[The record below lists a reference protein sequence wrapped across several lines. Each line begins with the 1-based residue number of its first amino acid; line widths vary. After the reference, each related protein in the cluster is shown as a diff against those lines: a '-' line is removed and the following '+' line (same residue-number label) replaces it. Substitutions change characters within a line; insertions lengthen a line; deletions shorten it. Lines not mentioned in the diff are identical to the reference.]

1 VAVAWRR
8 GRRRWFVVTTAALVA
23 VLVVLSVLSGF
34 YVDLLWFREVG
45 FPQVFWRVFWT
56 RALLAFAFGL
66 AFFVLLYGNLLLVR
80 RLRPRFVPFSPEQ
93 EAIERYRAA
102 LEPYIGR
109 ILPTFS
115 AVVALFVGLGA
126 SGQWETFLLWR
137 FRGPVSFGVADPLFG
152 RDVGFYVFTL
162 PFQKFVQGWLFSAL
176 VGVTVVTTVAHYLA
190 GGIRL
195 QAPGEKVLPQVKAHL
210 SVLFGLIFVVK
221 AWGYFL
227 GRFDLLT
234 SPRGV
239 VTGASYTDVHA
250 QLPALNVLAVIAL
263 VCSVLFFANIRLR
276 GWVFPVLGV
285 GLLALASIV
294 IGAIVPAVVQRF
306 RVAPQELQQ
315 ERPYIERNIAFTRQ
329 AYGLDRVRLVTT
341 SVSREVRAEAVE
353 ENEPTIQSVR
363 LWDPEIIRLA
373 YENLQRIQPYY
384 EFPDVDVDRYE
395 IDGQRRVVM
404 VSVREVAQAGIP
416 GGQAT
421 WQNRHLVY
429 THGYGA
435 VASPVNTATPEG
447 LPAFTLRDIP
457 PPSNAGIRLDPGTGA
472 QVYFGELSQVPFVVV
487 RSGVRELNYPRTG
500 SQEVVETTY
509 QGRAGIE
516 LGDAFRRLLFAYRF
530 RDVNLLIS
538 DLVTEGSRILINRD
552 IRTRVTKVAPFLR
565 YDGDPYA
572 AIVDGRIV
580 YIWDAYTTTDAY
592 PYSQRVSLTL
602 ATGGALTGR
611 VNYIRNP
618 VKVVMDAY
626 HGTLTF
632 YVVDPTDPLI
642 RVWMRAFPG
651 LFTTDPPP
659 ASLREHFRYPEN
671 LLQVQAFLFARYHM
685 TNPQAFYFNSNLWA
699 VPQDPADEEGR
710 RLLRPYYVLTKLP
723 GEQSEQFVL
732 FMPFTPYNRP
742 NMTAYLAAKSDPD
755 EYGELVAFEFPS
767 GAPPDGP
774 QQVFNRI
781 NADDQFAQERT
792 LLGQTGSRVL
802 FGNLFVVPIED
813 SFLYVQ
819 PVFVLAQ
826 QATAIPELKRVVVVN
841 GDTVVVGA
849 TLAEALARAVGQRPP
864 ERPPPEEEAPR
875 GVQELLA
882 RAVEHFDR
890 ADALLRQGDLAGYQR
905 EIEAGRAL
913 VERAREL
920 AGGQGPAPTPSP
932 SPTG

>member
-1 VAVAWRR
+1 MVIAARR
-8 GRRRWFVVTTAALVA
+8 GRRRWALAVAAALVA
-23 VLVVLSVLSGF
+23 VLLVLSALSSF

-56 RALLAFAFGL
+56 RVLLGTVFGL
-66 AFFVLLYGNLLLVR
+66 AFFTLLYGNLLAVR
-80 RLRPRFVPFSPEQ
+80 RVQPRFVPFSPEQ
-93 EAIERYRAA
+93 EAMERYRTA
-102 LEPYIGR
+102 LEPYVGR
-109 ILPTFS
+109 ILPAFS

-137 FRGPVSFGVADPLFG
+137 FRGPVRFGVADPLFG
-152 RDVGFYVFTL
+152 RDVAFYVFSL

-176 VGVTVVTTVAHYLA
+176 VGVTVVTALAHYLT

-195 QAPGEKVLPQVKAHL
+195 QAPRERVTPQVKAHL
-210 SVLFGLIFVVK
+210 SVLLGLIFVVK
-221 AWGYFL
+221 AWGYYL
-227 GRFDLLT
+227 GRFDLLV

-239 VTGASYTDVHA
+239 VTGASYTDIHA
-250 QLPALNVLAVIAL
+250 QLPALTVLAIIAL
-263 VCSVLFFANIRLR
+263 VCSLLFFANIRLR
-276 GWVFPVLGV
+276 GWVFPILGV

-294 IGAIVPAVVQRF
+294 IGAVVPAVVQRF

-315 ERPYIERNIAFTRQ
+315 ERPYIERNIAFTRR
-329 AYGLDRVRLVTT
+329 AYGLDRVRLITAP
-341 SVSREVRAEAVE
+341 VSREVEGKEVEA
-353 ENEPTIQSVR
+353 NEPTIQSVR
-363 LWDPEIIRLA
+363 LWDPAIIRLA

-384 EFPDVDVDRYE
+384 EFPDVDVDRYL

-447 LPAFTLRDIP
+447 LPAFELRDVP
-457 PPSNAGIRLDPGTGA
+457 PPPDAGIPLDPGTGA
-472 QVYFGELSQVPFVVV
+472 QVYFGELNQVPFVVV

-500 SQEVVETTY
+500 TQEAVETTY
-509 QGRAGIE
+509 QGAAGIE
-516 LGDAFRRLLFAYRF
+516 LGSVFRRLLFAYRF

-538 DLVTEGSRILINRD
+538 DLVTDQSRILINRD
-552 IRTRVTKVAPFLR
+552 LRSRVTKVAPFLK
-565 YDGDPYA
+565 YDADPYA

-580 YIWDAYTTTDAY
+580 YIWDAYTTTDLY
-592 PYSQRVSLTL
+592 PYSQRVSLAQ
-602 ATGGALTGR
+602 ATDGLLRGR
-611 VNYIRNP
+611 ANYIRNS

-626 HGTLTF
+626 HGTLRF
-632 YVVDPTDPLI
+632 YVVDPSDPLVQ
-642 RVWMRAFPG
+642 VWMRAFPG
-651 LFTTDPPP
+651 LFTTEPGPR
-659 ASLREHFRYPEN
+659 SLQEHFRYPEN
-671 LLQVQAFLFARYHM
+671 LLQVQAWVFARYHV

-699 VPQDPADEEGR
+699 VPKDPADEQGR

-723 GEQSEQFVL
+723 GETVEDFVL
-732 FMPFTPYNRP
+732 FMPFTPFNRP
-742 NMTAYLAAKSDPD
+742 NMTAYLAAKSDPG

-792 LLGQTGSRVL
+792 LLGQTRSQVL
-802 FGNLFVVPIED
+802 FGNLFIVPIED

-819 PVFVLAQ
+819 PVFVLARQ
-826 QATAIPELKRVVVVN
+826 ETAIPELKRVVVVN
-841 GDTVVVGA
+841 GDTVVVGT
-849 TLAEALARAVGQRPP
+849 TLADALARAVGERPP
-864 ERPPPEEEAPR
+864 EQPPGGGRPPE
-875 GVQELLA
+875 GVGELLE
-882 RAVEHFDR
+882 RAVEHFER

-913 VERAREL
+913 VEQARAL
-920 AGGQGPAPTPSP
+920 ASGAAPTPTPSP
-932 SPTG
+932 TP